1 MKWKLPPN
9 VHGYI
14 NRHGKAVFY
23 YRIPGSPKVRLR
35 GHPGSDEF
43 MLAYDLAKAGERPK
57 VELGAGRTKPGTVN
71 AAVVSYYQSPSGR
84 TCRKFA
90 EDAPRHP
97 RKIPARLT
105 VKNAWP

>member
-23 YRIPGSPKVRLR
+23 YRVPGSPNVRLR

-43 MLAYDLAKAGERPK
+43 MLAYDLAKAGDRPK
-57 VELGAGRTKPGTVN
+57 VEMGAG
-71 AAVVSYYQSPSGR
+71 
-84 TCRKFA
+84 
-90 EDAPRHP
+90 
-97 RKIPARLT
+97 
-105 VKNAWP
+105 